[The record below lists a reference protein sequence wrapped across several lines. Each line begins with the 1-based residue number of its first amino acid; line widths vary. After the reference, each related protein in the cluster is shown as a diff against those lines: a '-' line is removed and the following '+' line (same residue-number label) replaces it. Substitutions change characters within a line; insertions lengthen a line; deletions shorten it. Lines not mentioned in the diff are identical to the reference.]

1 MTGEASVPTG
11 PTRGAG
17 FAAGLAAAGGWYQ
30 NRVPATIMSGS
41 QVCRRSPA
49 GTWAA
54 MTITLPLLAL
64 GTGLGIVG
72 LIILIVIIILV
83 LRIL

>member
-1 MTGEASVPTG
+1 VAGIRLGASHHGV
-11 PTRGAG
+11 R
-17 FAAGLAAAGGWYQ
+17 L
-30 NRVPATIMSGS
+30 
-41 QVCRRSPA
+41 QVCRRSLA
-49 GTWAA
+49 GTQGA